1 MHPIAFATALAAASA
16 IFAVALILLRV
27 VAPRLFVIVF
37 NGQFFGADV
46 ASLLPPVPDT
56 TRLVSGAMIV
66 IVTAWVFGL
75 LWALLYNRWTT

>member
-1 MHPIAFATALAAASA
+1 M
-16 IFAVALILLRV
+16 LLRV

-46 ASLLPPVPDT
+46 ASLLPTAPDT
-56 TRLVSGAMIV
+56 KRVVPGAIIV

-75 LWALLYNRWTT
+75 IWALLYNRRT

>member
-16 IFAVALILLRV
+16 LFAVVLILLRV

-46 ASLLPPVPDT
+46 ASLLPPAPDT
-56 TRLVSGAMIV
+56 KRLAPGAMIA
-66 IVTAWVFGL
+66 IVTAWVFGVI
-75 LWALLYNRWTT
+75 WALLYNRWTR